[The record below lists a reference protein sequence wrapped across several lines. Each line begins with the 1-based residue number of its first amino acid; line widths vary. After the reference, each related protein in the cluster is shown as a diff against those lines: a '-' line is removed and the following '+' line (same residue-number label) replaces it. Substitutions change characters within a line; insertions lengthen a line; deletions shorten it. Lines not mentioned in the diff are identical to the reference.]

1 MKAYV
6 CRIGE
11 DKVTQSGKSCASSAL
26 PQLCAYMATFAGL
39 WIFNIFLVWKFIT
52 ISFFVKFVLVRST
65 TKPPLPPPPFFFL

>member
-11 DKVTQSGKSCASSAL
+11 DKVTQSAKSCASSAL

-39 WIFNIFLVWKFIT
+39 
-52 ISFFVKFVLVRST
+52 
-65 TKPPLPPPPFFFL
+65 

>member
-26 PQLCAYMATFAGL
+26 LQLCAYLTTFAGL
-39 WIFNIFLVWKFIT
+39 
-52 ISFFVKFVLVRST
+52 
-65 TKPPLPPPPFFFL
+65 